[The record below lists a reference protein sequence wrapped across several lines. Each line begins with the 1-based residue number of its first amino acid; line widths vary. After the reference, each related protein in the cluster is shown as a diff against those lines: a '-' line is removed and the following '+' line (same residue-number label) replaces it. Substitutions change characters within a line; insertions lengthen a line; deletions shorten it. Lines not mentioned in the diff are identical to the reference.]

1 VAAGRTAPGDTRG
14 GEGIQAL
21 RPTRTRV
28 TTGGL
33 ALLALAGVCA
43 ASIAAAGH
51 RAPAAWALT
60 AAALALLSVGV
71 ALRLPLIVPWAVAFA
86 AGDYVL
92 TRTGGDVVDGWA
104 AVAGAALL
112 LAAELAL
119 WSATDDPR
127 LHVERPVVVRRI
139 VTIAALVLAGLLVGF
154 LLLGAAAI
162 TASSGVVVAAAGVA
176 AAVTSIAFVLRLL
189 R

>member
-1 VAAGRTAPGDTRG
+1 MTTA
-14 GEGIQAL
+14 
-21 RPTRTRV
+21 V
-28 TTGGL
+28 L
-33 ALLALAGVCA
+33 ALVALAGVCA

-51 RAPAAWALT
+51 RAPAAYALT
-60 AAALALLSVGV
+60 AAALLLLGIGV
-71 ALRLPLIVPWAVAFA
+71 AFRLPLFVPWAVAFGGA
-86 AGDYVL
+86 DYVL
-92 TRTGGDVVDGWA
+92 ARTGGDVVDGWA

-112 LAAELAL
+112 LSAELAF

-127 LHVERPVVVRRI
+127 LPVERPVAVRRA
-139 VTIAALVLAGLLVGF
+139 VTIAALVLTGLLVGF

-176 AAVTSIAFVLRLL
+176 AATTSISVVLRLL

>member
-1 VAAGRTAPGDTRG
+1 V
-14 GEGIQAL
+14 
-21 RPTRTRV
+21 
-28 TTGGL
+28 
-33 ALLALAGVCA
+33 LALAGVCT
-43 ASIAAAGH
+43 ASVAAAGD
-51 RAPAAWALT
+51 RAPAAYALT
-60 AAALALLSVGV
+60 AAALVLLLIGV
-71 ALRLPLIVPWAVAFA
+71 AFRLPLFVPWAVAFA
-86 AGDYVL
+86 GVDYVL

-104 AVAGAALL
+104 ALAGAALL
-112 LAAELAL
+112 LSAELAF

-127 LHVERPVVVRRI
+127 LPVERPVVVRRS
-139 VTIAALVLAGLLVGF
+139 VTIAALVVTGLLVGF

>member
-1 VAAGRTAPGDTRG
+1 V
-14 GEGIQAL
+14 L
-21 RPTRTRV
+21 S
-28 TTGGL
+28 
-33 ALLALAGVCA
+33 LLSLAGVCA

-51 RAPAAWALT
+51 RAPAAYALT
-60 AAALALLSVGV
+60 AAALLLLAIGV
-71 ALRLPLIVPWAVAFA
+71 AFRLPLFVPWAVAFA
-86 AGDYVL
+86 GADYVL

-112 LAAELAL
+112 LSAELGF
-119 WSATDDPR
+119 WSATDDPPLR
-127 LHVERPVVVRRI
+127 VERPVAVRRA
-139 VTIAALVLAGLLVGF
+139 VTIAALVLTGLLVGF

-176 AAVTSIAFVLRLL
+176 AATTSISVVLRLL

>member
-1 VAAGRTAPGDTRG
+1 MV
-14 GEGIQAL
+14 
-21 RPTRTRV
+21 
-28 TTGGL
+28 
-33 ALLALAGVCA
+33 ALLALAGVGA
-43 ASIAAAGH
+43 ASIAAAGD
-51 RAPAAWALT
+51 RAPAAYALT
-60 AAALALLSVGV
+60 AAALLLLGLGLV
-71 ALRLPLIVPWAVAFA
+71 ARLPQLVPWAIAFA
-86 AGDYVL
+86 AADYVL

-104 AVAGAALL
+104 AVVGAALFL
-112 LAAELAL
+112 SAELGF

-127 LHVERPVVVRRI
+127 LPVERAVLARRV
-139 VTIAALVLAGLLVGF
+139 VTIAALVPAGLLVGF